1 LRKEKRRLYIVKNK
15 YNPEDFD
22 YKEILKNIRIGM
34 VEQREE
40 YREAQTDPDITET
53 DLLDIVRKVSDPLEN
68 LFDSFPY
75 SNTEIEIFRLI
86 EGYVSG
92 SIDDLDLCME
102 EIMRNLMNG
111 IDISMKPLKKR
122 VDLLENSRSE
132 IERMLN
138 VLISKREEKYV

>member
-1 LRKEKRRLYIVKNK
+1 MAIIKDK

-34 VEQREE
+34 IEQRKE
-40 YREAQTDPDITET
+40 YQKMVQTDPDVTDT
-53 DLLDIVRKVSDPLEN
+53 DLLDIVRKVTDPLEN

-75 SNTEIEIFRLI
+75 SNTGIEIFRLV
-86 EGYVSG
+86 EGYISG
-92 SIDDLDLCME
+92 SIDNVDSCME

-111 IDISMKPLKKR
+111 IDASIKPLKKR
-122 VDLLENSRSE
+122 TDRLEDSKSK

-138 VLISKREEKYV
+138 TLISKREEKYV

>member
-1 LRKEKRRLYIVKNK
+1 MSIIKDK

-34 VEQREE
+34 VEQRKE
-40 YREAQTDPDITET
+40 YQKMMQTDPDVAET
-53 DLLDIVRKVSDPLEN
+53 DLLDIVRKVTDPLEN

-75 SNTEIEIFRLI
+75 SNTGIEIFRLI
-86 EGYVSG
+86 EDYVSG
-92 SIDDLDLCME
+92 SVDDLDSCME

-111 IDISMKPLKKR
+111 IDASIKPLKKR
-122 VDLLENSRSE
+122 TDRLEDSKSK

-138 VLISKREEKYV
+138 TLISKREEKYV

>member
-1 LRKEKRRLYIVKNK
+1 MSIIKDK

-34 VEQREE
+34 VEQRKE
-40 YREAQTDPDITET
+40 YQKMVQTDPDVAET
-53 DLLDIVRKVSDPLEN
+53 DLLDIVRKVTDPLEN

-75 SNTEIEIFRLI
+75 SNTGIEIFRLI
-86 EGYVSG
+86 EDYVSG
-92 SIDDLDLCME
+92 SVDDLDSCME

-111 IDISMKPLKKR
+111 IDASIKPLKNR
-122 VDLLENSRSE
+122 TDRLEDSKSK

-138 VLISKREEKYV
+138 TLISKREEKYV

>member
-40 YREAQTDPDITET
+40 YREVQTDPDATET

-92 SIDDLDLCME
+92 STDDLDLCME

-111 IDISMKPLKKR
+111 IDTSMKPLKKR